1 MQIRALS
8 DAEPF
13 ITADGSTIRS
23 LLDRT
28 TAPVRHQSLA
38 EATIAA
44 GAATTRH
51 YHPAAEEI
59 YFLIT
64 GHGDMEIDGE
74 HARVG
79 PGDAILIPAGSWH
92 QITAD
97 AGGDIRM
104 LCCCSPPYAHDDTYF
119 D

>member
-1 MQIRALS
+1 MDIRALD
-8 DAEPF
+8 DATPF

-28 TAPVRHQSLA
+28 TAPVRQQSLA

-51 YHPAAEEI
+51 YHRAAEEI
-59 YFLIT
+59 YYLLA
-64 GHGDMEIDGE
+64 GRGGVEIDGE
-74 HARVG
+74 RARVG
-79 PGDAILIPAGSWH
+79 PGDAILIPAGAWH

-97 AGGDIRM
+97 PDGEIRM
-104 LCCCSPPYAHDDTYF
+104 LCCCSPPYSHDDTF
-119 D
+119 FG

>member
-1 MQIRALS
+1 MDIRRLD
-8 DAEPF
+8 DATPF
-13 ITADGSTIRS
+13 LTADGSTIRS

-51 YHPAAEEI
+51 YHRAAEEI
-59 YFLIT
+59 YFLIA
-64 GHGDMEIDGE
+64 GHGAMEIDGE

-79 PGDAILIPAGSWH
+79 PGDAVLIPAGSWH

-97 AGGDIRM
+97 ADGDIRM
-104 LCCCSPPYAHDDTYF
+104 LCVCSPPYTHDDTYF